1 MPIQDCNLND
11 LPGYKWGQEGKC
23 YTYTPDNEG
32 ERRNAKKNAIIQ
44 GYATGEYNTIVEITC
59 EKGHPKSNKK

>member
-1 MPIQDCNLND
+1 MPIQDCNLNE
-11 LPGYKWGQEGKC
+11 LPGYKWGQDGKC

-44 GYATGEYNTIVEITC
+44 GYATGEFKLP
-59 EKGHPKSNKK
+59 KGHPKSNKK